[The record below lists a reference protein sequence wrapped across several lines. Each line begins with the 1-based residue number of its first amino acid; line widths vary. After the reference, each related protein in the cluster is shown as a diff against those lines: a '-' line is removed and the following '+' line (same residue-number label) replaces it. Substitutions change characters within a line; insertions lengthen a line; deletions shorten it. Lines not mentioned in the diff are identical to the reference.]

1 MASLQ
6 RCRSR
11 RTTRRARAGGFTLI
25 ELMTVVSILA
35 VIVGAMAPSFQAF
48 IGGQR
53 ARGLTYDLTTDLLL
67 ARNEALK
74 RNASITITPSAAGWD
89 QGWTVQDLGRNEL
102 IDSHSPFGSH
112 LGVIG
117 APASITFDVNGRV
130 SAPVGQVRMTVT
142 SYSNQRCVQ
151 LDPSGRARS
160 LLGACT

>member
-1 MASLQ
+1 MTTVQPCRDQ
-6 RCRSR
+6 R
-11 RTTRRARAGGFTLI
+11 TARRARAGGFTLI

-35 VIVGAMAPSFQAF
+35 VIVGAMAPSFQDF

-53 ARGLTYDLTTDLLL
+53 ARGLTYDLTADLLL

-74 RNASITITPSAAGWD
+74 RNASITITPNAAGWD
-89 QGWTVQDLGRNEL
+89 QGWTVQDLSRNEL
-102 IDSHSPFGSH
+102 IDSHNPFGSH
-112 LGVIG
+112 LGVSG

-142 SYSNQRCVQ
+142 SFSNQRCVQ

-160 LLGACT
+160 LLGACA

>member
-1 MASLQ
+1 M
-6 RCRSR
+6 
-11 RTTRRARAGGFTLI
+11 I

-35 VIVGAMAPSFQAF
+35 VIVGAAAPGFQDF

-53 ARGLTYDLTTDLLL
+53 ARGLSYDLTADLLL

-74 RNASITITPSAAGWD
+74 RNATITVTRSAAGWD
-89 QGWTVQDLGRNEL
+89 QGWTVQDPARNEL
-102 IDSHSPFGSH
+102 IGSHNPLGNH
-112 LGVIG
+112 LGVSG

-130 SAPVGQVRMTVT
+130 AAPVGQVRMTVT
-142 SYSNQRCVQ
+142 SYSSNRCVQ